1 MCWHLLSTHLVNIME
16 GVVVLII
23 SDRLAQIPESY
34 FGKTMGREIE
44 HGPLPLINMAVGIP
58 DGETPKGIL
67 DHFANAL
74 YQPEN
79 QKYVAFH
86 GKVEFKQAIVNFYQR
101 QYGVELDS
109 EEEVCILY
117 GTKNGL
123 VGLPTCIVNPG
134 ENVLLPDPGY
144 TDYLAGVQLADGI
157 PKTLPLAPPYY
168 LPEWTQ
174 ISNDTLINTKLVYL
188 TYPNNPTG
196 SVASQQVFDD
206 AINQFKGT
214 KTKIV
219 HDFAYSAF
227 GFDAKNPSILQTEG
241 AKDLAV
247 EIFSLSKGYNMS
259 GFRVGFAVGNKEII
273 RALKK
278 YHSHTHA
285 GMFGALQDA
294 ATYALNNY
302 DDFLEQQNTK
312 FRNRRDYI
320 QAQLDE
326 VNMPYEPMAG
336 GIFLWLQT
344 PPNYDG
350 EQFVSYLL
358 QEQSILVA
366 PGIPFG
372 QNGKHYVRMSLALD
386 DEQLKEAIARLKSL
400 QSLYHQ

>member
-1 MCWHLLSTHLVNIME
+1 ME

-74 YQPEN
+74 YQSEN

-86 GKVEFKQAIVNFYQR
+86 GKVEFKKAIVNFYQR

-117 GTKNGL
+117 GTKNGV

-168 LPEWTQ
+168 LPDWTQ
-174 ISNDTLINTKLVYL
+174 INNDTLINTKLVYL

-259 GFRVGFAVGNKEII
+259 GFRVGFAIGNKEII

-278 YHSHTHA
+278 YQSHTHA

-326 VNMPYEPMAG
+326 VNIPYEPMAG

-386 DEQLKEAIARLKSL
+386 DAQLKEAIARLKSL

>member
-1 MCWHLLSTHLVNIME
+1 MA
-16 GVVVLII
+16 I
-23 SDRLAQIPESY
+23 SDRLAQIPDSY
-34 FGKTMGREIE
+34 FARTMGQKVE

-58 DGETPKGIL
+58 DGETPKGII
-67 DHFANAL
+67 DCFADAL
-74 YQPEN
+74 RQPDN

-86 GKVEFKQAIVNFYQR
+86 DKDSFKQAIVDFYQR
-101 QYGVELDS
+101 QFQVELDK
-109 EEEVCILY
+109 EDEVCILY

-144 TDYLAGVQLADGI
+144 TDYKAGVLLADAQ
-157 PKTLPLAPPYY
+157 PQPLVLEPPYY
-168 LPEWTQ
+168 LPQWDK
-174 ISNDTLINTKLVYL
+174 ISKEILLNTRLVYL

-196 SVASQQVFDD
+196 SVATKSVFEE
-206 AINQFKGT
+206 AIERFKGT

-227 GFDAKNPSILQTEG
+227 GFDAKNPSILQAEG

-259 GFRVGFAVGNKEII
+259 GFRVGFAVGNKDII
-273 RALKK
+273 QALKK
-278 YHSHTHA
+278 YQSHTHA

-302 DDFLEQQNTK
+302 DAFLEEQNITFK
-312 FRNRRDYI
+312 RRRDEFEAKLQ
-320 QAQLDE
+320 QADI
-326 VNMPYEPMAG
+326 PFEPMKG
-336 GIFLWLQT
+336 GIFLWLRT
-344 PPNYDG
+344 PRNFDG
-350 EQFVSYLL
+350 ESFVDYLL

-372 QNGKHYVRMSLALD
+372 EHGKDYVRISLALD
-386 DEQLKEAIARLKSL
+386 DESLLEAAERIQALKH
-400 QSLYHQ
+400 LYE

>member
-1 MCWHLLSTHLVNIME
+1 M
-16 GVVVLII
+16 II
-23 SDRLAQIPESY
+23 SDRLAQIPDSY
-34 FGKTMGREIE
+34 FGRTMGQKVE

-58 DGETPKGIL
+58 DGETPKGII
-67 DHFANAL
+67 DCFADAL
-74 YQPEN
+74 RQPDN

-86 GKVEFKQAIVNFYQR
+86 GKDSFKQAIVDFYQR
-101 QYGVELDS
+101 QFQVELDK
-109 EEEVCILY
+109 EDEVCILY

-144 TDYLAGVQLADGI
+144 TDYKAGVLLADAR
-157 PKTLPLAPPYY
+157 PQPLVLEPPYY
-168 LPEWTQ
+168 LPQWDK
-174 ISNDTLINTKLVYL
+174 ISKEILLNTRLVYL

-196 SVASQQVFDD
+196 SVATKSVFEE
-206 AINQFKGT
+206 AIERFKGT

-227 GFDAKNPSILQTEG
+227 GFDAKNPSILQAEG

-259 GFRVGFAVGNKEII
+259 GFRVGFAVGNKDII
-273 RALKK
+273 QALKK
-278 YHSHTHA
+278 YQSHTHA

-302 DDFLEQQNTK
+302 DAFLEEQNITFK
-312 FRNRRDYI
+312 RRRDEFEAKLQ
-320 QAQLDE
+320 QADI
-326 VNMPYEPMAG
+326 PFEPMKG
-336 GIFLWLQT
+336 GIFLWLRT
-344 PPNYDG
+344 PRNFDG
-350 EQFVSYLL
+350 ESFVDYLL

-372 QNGKHYVRMSLALD
+372 EHGKDYVRISLALD
-386 DEQLKEAIARLKSL
+386 DESLLEAAERIQALKH
-400 QSLYHQ
+400 LYE

>member
-1 MCWHLLSTHLVNIME
+1 MA
-16 GVVVLII
+16 I
-23 SDRLAQIPESY
+23 SDRLAQIPDSY
-34 FGKTMGREIE
+34 FAKTMGQKVE

-58 DGETPKGIL
+58 DGETPKGII
-67 DHFANAL
+67 DCFADAL
-74 YQPEN
+74 RQPDN

-86 GKVEFKQAIVNFYQR
+86 GKDSFKQAIVDFYQR
-101 QYGVELDS
+101 QFQVELDK
-109 EEEVCILY
+109 EDEVCILY

-144 TDYLAGVQLADGI
+144 TDYKAGVLLADAQ
-157 PKTLPLAPPYY
+157 PQPLVLEPPYY
-168 LPEWTQ
+168 LPQWDK
-174 ISNDTLINTKLVYL
+174 ISKETLLNTRLVYL

-196 SVASQQVFDD
+196 SVATKSVFEE
-206 AINQFKGT
+206 AIERFKGT

-227 GFDAKNPSILQTEG
+227 GFDAKNPSILQAEG

-259 GFRVGFAVGNKEII
+259 GFRVGFAVGNKDII
-273 RALKK
+273 QALKK
-278 YHSHTHA
+278 YQSHTHA

-302 DDFLEQQNTK
+302 DAFLEEQNITFK
-312 FRNRRDYI
+312 RRRDEFEAKLQ
-320 QAQLDE
+320 QADI
-326 VNMPYEPMAG
+326 PFEPMKG
-336 GIFLWLQT
+336 GIFLWLRT
-344 PPNYDG
+344 PRNFDG
-350 EQFVSYLL
+350 ESFVDYLL

-372 QNGKHYVRMSLALD
+372 ENGKDYVRISLALD
-386 DEQLKEAIARLKSL
+386 DESLLEAAERIQALKH
-400 QSLYHQ
+400 LYE

>member
-1 MCWHLLSTHLVNIME
+1 M
-16 GVVVLII
+16 II
-23 SDRLAQIPESY
+23 SDRLAQIPDSY
-34 FGKTMGREIE
+34 FARTMGQKVE

-58 DGETPKGIL
+58 DGETPKGII
-67 DHFANAL
+67 DCFADAL
-74 YQPEN
+74 RQPDN

-86 GKVEFKQAIVNFYQR
+86 GKDSFKQAIVDFYQR
-101 QYGVELDS
+101 QFQVELDK
-109 EEEVCILY
+109 EDEVCILY

-144 TDYLAGVQLADGI
+144 TDYKAGVLLADAQ
-157 PKTLPLAPPYY
+157 PQPLVLEPPYY
-168 LPEWTQ
+168 LPQWDK
-174 ISNDTLINTKLVYL
+174 ISKEILLNTRLVYL

-196 SVASQQVFDD
+196 SVATKSVFEE
-206 AINQFKGT
+206 AIERFKGT

-227 GFDAKNPSILQTEG
+227 GFDAKNPSILQAEG

-259 GFRVGFAVGNKEII
+259 GFRVGFAVGNKDII
-273 RALKK
+273 QALKK
-278 YHSHTHA
+278 YQSHTHA

-302 DDFLEQQNTK
+302 DAFLEEQNITFK
-312 FRNRRDYI
+312 RRRDEFEAKLQ
-320 QAQLDE
+320 QADI
-326 VNMPYEPMAG
+326 PFEPMKG
-336 GIFLWLQT
+336 GIFLWLRT
-344 PPNYDG
+344 PRNFDG
-350 EQFVSYLL
+350 ESFVDYLL

-372 QNGKHYVRMSLALD
+372 EHGKDYVRISLALD
-386 DEQLKEAIARLKSL
+386 DESLLEAAERIQALKH
-400 QSLYHQ
+400 LYE

>member
-1 MCWHLLSTHLVNIME
+1 MVNIKE

-23 SDRLAQIPESY
+23 SDRLVQIPESY

-101 QYGVELDS
+101 QYGVDLDP

-123 VGLPTCIVNPG
+123 VGLPSCIVNPG

-168 LPEWTQ
+168 LPDWKQ
-174 ISNDTLINTKLVYL
+174 INYDTLINTKLVYL

-196 SVASQQVFDD
+196 SVASQKVFDD
-206 AINQFKGT
+206 AIKQFKGT

-241 AKDLAV
+241 AKDLAIEV
-247 EIFSLSKGYNMS
+247 FSLSKGYNMS

-273 RALKK
+273 RVLKK
-278 YHSHTHA
+278 YQSHTHA

-312 FRNRRDYI
+312 FKKRRDFV

-326 VNMPYEPMAG
+326 ANIPYEPMAG
-336 GIFLWLQT
+336 GIFLWLKT
-344 PPNYDG
+344 PPHYDG
-350 EQFVSYLL
+350 EQFVDYLL

-372 QNGKHYVRMSLALD
+372 LNGKHYVRMSLALD
-386 DEQLKEAIARLKSL
+386 DEQLAAAIARLKSL
-400 QSLYHQ
+400 QSLYHQQ

>member
-1 MCWHLLSTHLVNIME
+1 MT
-16 GVVVLII
+16 I
-23 SDRLAQIPESY
+23 SDRLAQIPDSY
-34 FGKTMGREIE
+34 FARTMGQKVE

-58 DGETPKGIL
+58 DGETPKGII
-67 DHFANAL
+67 DCFADAL
-74 YQPEN
+74 RQPDN

-86 GKVEFKQAIVNFYQR
+86 GKDSFKQAIVDFYQR
-101 QYGVELDS
+101 QFQVELDK
-109 EEEVCILY
+109 EDEVCILY

-144 TDYLAGVQLADGI
+144 TDYKAGVLLADAR
-157 PKTLPLAPPYY
+157 PQPLVLEPPYY
-168 LPEWTQ
+168 LPQWDK
-174 ISNDTLINTKLVYL
+174 ISKEILLNTRLVYL

-196 SVASQQVFDD
+196 SVATKSVFEE
-206 AINQFKGT
+206 AIERFKGT

-227 GFDAKNPSILQTEG
+227 GFDAKNPSILQAEG

-259 GFRVGFAVGNKEII
+259 GFRVGFAVGNKDII
-273 RALKK
+273 QALKK
-278 YHSHTHA
+278 YQSHTHA

-302 DDFLEQQNTK
+302 DAFLEEQNIAFK
-312 FRNRRDYI
+312 RRRDEFEAKLQ
-320 QAQLDE
+320 QADI
-326 VNMPYEPMAG
+326 PFEPMKG
-336 GIFLWLQT
+336 GIFLWLRT
-344 PPNYDG
+344 PRNFDG
-350 EQFVSYLL
+350 ESFVDYLL

-372 QNGKHYVRMSLALD
+372 EHGKDYVRISLALD
-386 DEQLKEAIARLKSL
+386 DESLLEAAERIQALKH
-400 QSLYHQ
+400 LYE

>member
-1 MCWHLLSTHLVNIME
+1 MA
-16 GVVVLII
+16 I
-23 SDRLAQIPESY
+23 SDRLAQIPDSY
-34 FGKTMGREIE
+34 FAKTMGQKVE

-58 DGETPKGIL
+58 DGETPKGII
-67 DHFANAL
+67 DCFADAL
-74 YQPEN
+74 RQPDN

-86 GKVEFKQAIVNFYQR
+86 GKDSFKQAIVDFYQR
-101 QYGVELDS
+101 QFQVELDK
-109 EEEVCILY
+109 EDEVCILY

-144 TDYLAGVQLADGI
+144 TDYKAGVLLADAQ
-157 PKTLPLAPPYY
+157 PQPLVLEPPYY
-168 LPEWTQ
+168 LPQWDK
-174 ISNDTLINTKLVYL
+174 ISKETLLNTRLVYL

-196 SVASQQVFDD
+196 SVATKSVFEE
-206 AINQFKGT
+206 AIERFKGT

-227 GFDAKNPSILQTEG
+227 GFDAKNPSILQAEG

-259 GFRVGFAVGNKEII
+259 GFRVGFAVGNKDII
-273 RALKK
+273 QALKK
-278 YHSHTHA
+278 YQSHTHA

-302 DDFLEQQNTK
+302 DAFLEEQNITFK
-312 FRNRRDYI
+312 RRRDEFEAKLQ
-320 QAQLDE
+320 QADI
-326 VNMPYEPMAG
+326 PFEPMKG
-336 GIFLWLQT
+336 GIFLWLRT
-344 PPNYDG
+344 PRNFDG
-350 EQFVSYLL
+350 ESFVDYLL

-372 QNGKHYVRMSLALD
+372 EHGKDYVRISLALD
-386 DEQLKEAIARLKSL
+386 DESLLEAAERIQALKH
-400 QSLYHQ
+400 LYE